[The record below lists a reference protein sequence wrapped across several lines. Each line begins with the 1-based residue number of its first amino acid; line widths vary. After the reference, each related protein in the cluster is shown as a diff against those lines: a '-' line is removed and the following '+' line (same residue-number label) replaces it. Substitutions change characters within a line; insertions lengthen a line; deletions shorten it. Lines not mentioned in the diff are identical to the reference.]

1 MAESDQALGSNTE
14 NMTFFVSYDAFGYI
28 TDTYGFEHVPVAGL
42 NSQDEH
48 SQKDLTAIVDLAKE
62 KNIEQLRLS
71 KTCLPSCLKWFRM
84 KSELWSFIT

>member
-1 MAESDQALGSNTE
+1 MAESNQALGSNTE

-62 KNIEQLRLS
+62 KNIEHIA
-71 KTCLPSCLKWFRM
+71 F
-84 KSELWSFIT
+84 E